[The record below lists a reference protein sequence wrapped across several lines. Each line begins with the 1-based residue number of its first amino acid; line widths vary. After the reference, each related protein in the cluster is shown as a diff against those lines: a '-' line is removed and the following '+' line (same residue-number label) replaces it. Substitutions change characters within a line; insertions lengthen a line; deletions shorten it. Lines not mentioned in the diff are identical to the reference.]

1 MESMLVFIGGLA
13 LRFLFF
19 VLLFALFAV
28 PIALVIYAAEGVK
41 SLRARARGTV
51 DAGGVFWKPSLAYA
65 ATHAWV
71 KRTWGRGVKVGLDDV
86 ARRILAGVSD
96 VMLPPVGAKLR
107 RGDMLAAVR
116 CGERLVAIPSPV
128 DGVVIARNAA
138 LMARPGLLEREP
150 YGGGWMVRVEA
161 TERVPDALRKGAS
174 ARTWLRDENVRLGH
188 FMESRL
194 GLAAADGGTLTA
206 PPASLLTDAAWR
218 EATELFLRAA

>member
-1 MESMLVFIGGLA
+1 MESALVFIGGLA

-19 VLLFALFAV
+19 VLLFALFAIPV
-28 PIALVIYAAEGVK
+28 ALAIYATQGAAA
-41 SLRARARGTV
+41 LRARVKGTV

-107 RGDMLAAVR
+107 RGDLLAAVR
-116 CGERLVAIPSPV
+116 CGERMVAIPSPV
-128 DGVVIARNAA
+128 DGIVIARNGA
-138 LMARPGLLEREP
+138 LMGRPGLLEQEP
-150 YGGGWMVRVEA
+150 YRAGWMVRVETTGQA
-161 TERVPDALRKGAS
+161 SDALRKGAA
-174 ARTWLRDENVRLGH
+174 ARTWLREENLRLGH

-206 PPASLLTDAAWR
+206 PPASLLSDAAWR